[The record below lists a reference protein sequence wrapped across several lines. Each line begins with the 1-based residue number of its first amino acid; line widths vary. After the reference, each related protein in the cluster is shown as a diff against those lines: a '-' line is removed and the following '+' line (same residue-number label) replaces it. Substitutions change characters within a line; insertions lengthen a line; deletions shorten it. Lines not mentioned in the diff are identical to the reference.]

1 MITAT
6 IMAHKIKIV
15 QNGNG
20 RCYTSGRW
28 SEASEIMEY
37 SPRSLKYAIYNF
49 SGNILHKTYRPSGQ
63 SSNATLPLDGLMGK
77 RNRSGKVTFGQNF
90 STKDFLKRKFEK
102 KRKFAWIWCRKDAYI
117 EKLWNY
123 KYEFKKLN
131 FVFNKGMINVTVL
144 SLIRHAVA
152 KSSSQSTVSRQC

>member
-49 SGNILHKTYRPSGQ
+49 SGKILHKTYRPSGQ

-77 RNRSGKVTFGQNF
+77 RNRSRKVTFGQNF

-102 KRKFAWIWCRKDAYI
+102 KENLLESGAVKMRTLK
-117 EKLWNY
+117 NY
-123 KYEFKKLN
+123 GIINTNLKNLILCLT
-131 FVFNKGMINVTVL
+131 KGW
-144 SLIRHAVA
+144 
-152 KSSSQSTVSRQC
+152 